1 MHGSMISGRRVVAEQ
16 IWKLLRIVPVLNPI
30 SGLTCD
36 SVASAKGISLVS
48 LVADTNRNMVPDPA
62 VGIDAT
68 KTGTRVLALSGDA
81 GQLLGAVRVDHTL
94 RATVRGRANHL
105 GHTGAPTLTA
115 NIPWRECVWS
125 TWVGIARVLLNNRLN
140 CCEGDYKNSEYLS
153 SCLRIGRNLQA
164 EKGSPS

>member
-1 MHGSMISGRRVVAEQ
+1 M
-16 IWKLLRIVPVLNPI
+16 
-30 SGLTCD
+30 
-36 SVASAKGISLVS
+36 VS
-48 LVADTNRNMVPDPA
+48 LVADTNRHMVPDPA

-68 KTGTRVLALSGDA
+68 KTRARILTFSRDA
-81 GQLLGAVRVDHTL
+81 SQLLGAVRVDDTF
-94 RATVRGRANHL
+94 RAAVGRGADHL
-105 GHTGAPTLTA
+105 GHARATTLTT